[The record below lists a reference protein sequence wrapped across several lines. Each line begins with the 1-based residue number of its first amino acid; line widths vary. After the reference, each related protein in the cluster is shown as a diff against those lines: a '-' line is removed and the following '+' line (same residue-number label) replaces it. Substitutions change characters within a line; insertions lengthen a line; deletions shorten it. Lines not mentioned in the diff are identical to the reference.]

1 MNPLSTRLGA
11 RTTAAAVGALVVLAA
26 SAVPASAHVRVE
38 PDSTVAGSYAALTFR
53 VPNESDTAS
62 TTEVVVTLP
71 QDQPLRHVSVRPVPG
86 WRATV
91 AEADLPEPIT
101 LDGSTLTKAARTVTW
116 TATGDQAIAP
126 GQYQEFAVSAGPLPS
141 PGTVVLPVAQTY
153 SDGEVVEW
161 NEPTP
166 ASGEEPEHPA
176 PTLTVGAAAA
186 GAAGHGHSDADAD
199 GSMTTAA
206 AAAETTASVAAA
218 ASTSADHESS
228 SAPTI
233 IAVVSLVVAAAA
245 LLVAAVA
252 LRRRPAGTR
261 EG

>member
-71 QDQPLRHVSVRPVPG
+71 QDQPFRHVSVRPVPG

-153 SDGEVVEW
+153 SDGEVVDW
-161 NEPTP
+161 DTP
-166 ASGEEPEHPA
+166 QAAGAAEPEHPA
-176 PTLTVGAAAA
+176 PQFEVTAASGAEAAAGAGEESAARGAGAAAA
-186 GAAGHGHSDADAD
+186 GAPDTD
-199 GSMTTAA
+199 GSDPLARTLAGG
-206 AAAETTASVAAA
+206 
-218 ASTSADHESS
+218 
-228 SAPTI
+228 
-233 IAVVSLVVAAAA
+233 A
-245 LLVAAVA
+245 LLVAVLGVA
-252 LRRRPAGTR
+252 AQVVGRRSRVEA
-261 EG
+261 